1 MNILLVTSDEVAKE
15 LLPILHG
22 KGWNTLTSS
31 RDMLIENALRF
42 SPDYLLIQSDSNA
55 MHYRGILTKLYRQGI
70 KPFIIFFDISDRP
83 TFATSK
89 RLDEPYI
96 FLYAADHLTHML
108 AAVKCQACRFN
119 IVVLFEFIP

>member
-15 LLPILHG
+15 LLPILQG

-96 FLYAADHLTHML
+96 PCMNTGKECWMRCLPHA
-108 AAVKCQACRFN
+108 R
-119 IVVLFEFIP
+119 P